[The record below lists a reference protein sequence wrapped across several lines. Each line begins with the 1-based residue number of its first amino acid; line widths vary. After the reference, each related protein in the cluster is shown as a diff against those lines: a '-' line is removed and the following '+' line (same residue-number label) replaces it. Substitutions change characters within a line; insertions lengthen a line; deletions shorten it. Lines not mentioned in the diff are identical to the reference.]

1 MTDVRNNREPD
12 GEIPPFPGKLGTMG
26 AFLLH
31 HSPDAVYLLDQRGIL
46 LDMSESFRELLGFPR
61 EDLQDKHLSLWDM
74 GASPSGPPEHSGPSL
89 FRRQDGRTFP
99 VDVVLTHLPP
109 EHGSLLYCSA
119 RDKTY
124 EQVLVGDFRS
134 HADPDTLQDNLE
146 QPRDRLDSRQAN
158 QDSPVPQEFLESI
171 PSPIAVL
178 HDRTIIQSNLS
189 LASMLGFGNT
199 KSLVGKTL
207 PDLCADTLEKN
218 RISALAFRL
227 EEAGLICIPS
237 LRLRKRDG
245 ETFPCDLSLTLL
257 PGRGGKTATATFTD
271 ATDIARLRKDLE
283 HSMDYQRILFEKNGA
298 GLLILD
304 EDRTVL
310 DVSPALCRMTGY
322 EREEI
327 VGHREWLL
335 SGNQESF
342 RDFNHGFQETLEGR
356 TFHTESRFR
365 CKNGST
371 GWAEITESGIPLP
384 NGRRGV
390 FLTLTDATA
399 LHDARKAIIHQV
411 IHDPLTGMPNR
422 IALEQAISGAIAR
435 ARRKGTVFAVG
446 MFDLDDFKP
455 VNDKFGHEV
464 GNRLLK
470 EFSQRLRSQLRESDF
485 LARIAGDEFVVVIE
499 DLDAGRS
506 THQLTQVMERLHQAV
521 EIPFKLVAD
530 SEAQVGMSMGLALFP
545 SDGED
550 GDTLLRKAGAAMYQ
564 AKIDKGGRTEWWR
577 LGPFPTNSPTQE
589 GPFDAYS
596 LDTNDLLSRHR
607 PHIDSVILQFVETF
621 FVQIS
626 DDPGLRDILSTMD
639 EREIQTIAAFQS
651 KHLSFLLAPSTT
663 KEMILKQAHQVG
675 KVHALA
681 GINGALLTQSMGLYR
696 RLLSEHL
703 NQTFLTARDRYR
715 ILLANEVRL
724 QDDLQ
729 GELRSGIDTT
739 GEYFTLL
746 SGILPRQGALWTDVR
761 SSEIDALGKL
771 PGIQCVFLMRLDSN
785 GTFVVEESSGPSG
798 QEGAAIMRDPAFEA
812 VIDPDTPRGQGLIA
826 HAWRSL
832 QIQRTPSYLKD
843 ARLPHWREKV
853 IPLGIRSAVSIPVK
867 NLEGKPVAVV
877 SLYGAYPNQ
886 FESPW
891 MQQFAMGLGQRWEK
905 IWELCRTPSAVLRED
920 QAMDYRK
927 ELFSGGL
934 SMYMQPVVDLSTGKP
949 VKVEALAR
957 LKRSGGEIVS
967 PGFFLPI
974 LGDSEL
980 DRLFRMGLDESL
992 SWMPRWEEAGLSIGV
1007 SLNLPPGTLRDPD
1020 CPKWVEEALTRHRI
1034 DPSRLTLEL
1043 LENREIEHHSQ
1054 DQAINRLLGIG
1065 VKLAMDD
1072 LGSGY
1077 SSLQRLSTMPF
1088 DNIKVD
1094 QGLLKRIR
1102 IAPLQ
1107 TLSMIGTI
1115 VRMGH
1120 DFELDVVVEGLE
1132 DVGMIEAATIL
1143 GSPFGQGFALARPMP
1158 AEEIVEW
1165 SRSFVLPNKSGT
1177 IRTYL
1182 GALAFH
1188 WSVMHSSK
1196 PAEACPSFQECPLT
1210 HFIEEKGLE
1219 KTEGA
1224 IWNALLHEKGKDFES
1239 ISRKMTNWL
1248 VEKLHEENM

>member
-1 MTDVRNNREPD
+1 
-12 GEIPPFPGKLGTMG
+12 
-26 AFLLH
+26 
-31 HSPDAVYLLDQRGIL
+31 
-46 LDMSESFRELLGFPR
+46 
-61 EDLQDKHLSLWDM
+61 

-124 EQVLVGDFRS
+124 EQVLVGDFRRP
-134 HADPDTLQDNLE
+134 ADPDTPPDNLE
-146 QPRDRLDSRQAN
+146 QPLDRLDRRQAN
-158 QDSPVPQEFLESI
+158 QDSPVSQEFLESL

-178 HDRTIIQSNLS
+178 HNRTIIQSNMF

-207 PDLCADTLEKN
+207 PDLCAEDREKN
-218 RISALAFRL
+218 RISALDFRL
-227 EEAGLICIPS
+227 EEAGLIRIPS

-257 PGRGGKTATATFTD
+257 PGREGITATATFTD
-271 ATDIARLRKDLE
+271 ATDIARLRNDLE
-283 HSMDYQRILFEKNGA
+283 HSLDYQRTLFEKNGA

-304 EDRTVL
+304 GHRTVV
-310 DVSPALCRMTGY
+310 DVNPALCQMTGY

-335 SGNQESF
+335 SVNQESF
-342 RDFNHGFQETLEGR
+342 RNFNQGFQETLEGR
-356 TFHTESRFR
+356 IFHTESRFR

-371 GWAEITESGIPLP
+371 GWAEITESEIPLP

-399 LHDARKAIIHQV
+399 LHNARKAIIHQV
-411 IHDPLTGMPNR
+411 IHDPLTGIPNR
-422 IALEQAISGAIAR
+422 IALEQALSGAIAR
-435 ARRKGTVFAVG
+435 ARRNGTVFAVG

-506 THQLTQVMERLHQAV
+506 TYQLTQVMERLHQAV

-564 AKIDKGGRTEWWR
+564 SKIDKGGRTEWWC

-607 PHIDSVILQFVETF
+607 PHIDSVILQFAETF

-651 KHLSFLLAPSTT
+651 KHLSFLLAPSST
-663 KEMILKQAHQVG
+663 KEMILKQARQVG

-761 SSEIDALGKL
+761 TSEIDALGKL

-867 NLEGKPVAVV
+867 NLEGKAVAVV

-927 ELFSGGL
+927 ELFSGGAIHV
-934 SMYMQPVVDLSTGKP
+934 YATRCRP
-949 VKVEALAR
+949 
-957 LKRSGGEIVS
+957 
-967 PGFFLPI
+967 
-974 LGDSEL
+974 L
-980 DRLFRMGLDESL
+980 DRE
-992 SWMPRWEEAGLSIGV
+992 
-1007 SLNLPPGTLRDPD
+1007 
-1020 CPKWVEEALTRHRI
+1020 TR
-1034 DPSRLTLEL
+1034 
-1043 LENREIEHHSQ
+1043 
-1054 DQAINRLLGIG
+1054 
-1065 VKLAMDD
+1065 
-1072 LGSGY
+1072 
-1077 SSLQRLSTMPF
+1077 
-1088 DNIKVD
+1088 
-1094 QGLLKRIR
+1094 QG
-1102 IAPLQ
+1102 
-1107 TLSMIGTI
+1107 
-1115 VRMGH
+1115 
-1120 DFELDVVVEGLE
+1120 
-1132 DVGMIEAATIL
+1132 
-1143 GSPFGQGFALARPMP
+1143 
-1158 AEEIVEW
+1158 
-1165 SRSFVLPNKSGT
+1165 
-1177 IRTYL
+1177 
-1182 GALAFH
+1182 
-1188 WSVMHSSK
+1188 
-1196 PAEACPSFQECPLT
+1196 
-1210 HFIEEKGLE
+1210 
-1219 KTEGA
+1219 
-1224 IWNALLHEKGKDFES
+1224 
-1239 ISRKMTNWL
+1239 
-1248 VEKLHEENM
+1248 